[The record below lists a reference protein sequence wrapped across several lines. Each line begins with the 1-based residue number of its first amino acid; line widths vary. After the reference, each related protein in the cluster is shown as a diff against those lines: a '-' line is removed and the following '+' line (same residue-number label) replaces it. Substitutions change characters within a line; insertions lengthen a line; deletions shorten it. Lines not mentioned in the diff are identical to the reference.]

1 MKTLKMAFLNEGGGT
16 LTLTV
21 RNPKDNIT
29 ETEVQTVMDNIIN
42 KNVFATTD
50 GDLVAKKWA
59 KVVDTTETVLY
70 EAE

>member
-1 MKTLKMAFLNEGGGT
+1 MKTLKMAFVNEGAGT
-16 LTLTV
+16 LTLSV

-29 ETEVQTVMDNIIN
+29 EAQVITVMDNIID

-59 KVVDTTETVLY
+59 KIVDTTETVLY

>member
-1 MKTLKMAFLNEGGGT
+1 MKVLKMSFLNEGGGT

-29 ETEVQTVMDNIIN
+29 ETEVQTVMDNIID

>member
-1 MKTLKMAFLNEGGGT
+1 MKTLKMAFVNEGAGT
-16 LTLTV
+16 LTLSV

-29 ETEVQTVMDNIIN
+29 EAQVVAVMDNIID
-42 KNVFATTD
+42 KNVFATKD

-59 KVVDTTETVLY
+59 KIVDTTETVLY

>member
-1 MKTLKMAFLNEGGGT
+1 MKTLKMAFLNEGAGT
-16 LTLTV
+16 LTLSV

-29 ETEVQTVMDNIIN
+29 EAQVIAVMDNIID
-42 KNVFATTD
+42 KNVFATKD

-59 KVVDTTETVLY
+59 KIVDTTETVLY

>member
-1 MKTLKMAFLNEGGGT
+1 MKTLKMAFVNEGGGT
-16 LTLTV
+16 LTLSV

>member
-1 MKTLKMAFLNEGGGT
+1 MKTLKMAFLNEGAGT
-16 LTLTV
+16 LTLSV

-29 ETEVQTVMDNIIN
+29 EAQVVAVMDNIID
-42 KNVFATTD
+42 KNVFATKD

-59 KVVDTTETVLY
+59 KIVDTTETVLY

>member
-1 MKTLKMAFLNEGGGT
+1 MKTLKMAFVNEGAGT
-16 LTLTV
+16 LTLSV

-29 ETEVQTVMDNIIN
+29 EAQVIAVMDNIID
-42 KNVFATTD
+42 KNVFATKD

-59 KVVDTTETVLY
+59 KIVDTTETVLY